1 MPPAAA
7 KQVDWQVC
15 PRCTKRCKGARRLG
29 AHKKWCD
36 RKEALRLQ
44 QLQRQGANGA
54 RHQHPPHAIPTAA
67 DWAWAAEVDLEEELL
82 PDFGARQVR
91 IPQAAHGDLARA
103 LLLPLKRIVADHT
116 DEGAWAILFLFPI
129 LVLGALVRGGSA
141 GLRNL
146 KDRCRR
152 FESGDW
158 EGLLDDHHEAD
169 ELLAAQFELRDL
181 QVALAL
187 LTRVFVQRPS
197 YLMRT
202 VAPSPEFQE
211 QLRGFDGLVFGCL
224 ESLLGPDAFAGN
236 WESWRAG
243 R

>member
-7 KQVDWQVC
+7 NQVDWQVC
-15 PRCTKRCKGARRLG
+15 PRCTKRCKGARGLG

-44 QLQRQGANGA
+44 QLQGQGANGA
-54 RHQHPPHAIPTAA
+54 RHQRPPHAIPTAA

-82 PDFGARQVR
+82 PCFGARQVR
-91 IPQAAHGDLARA
+91 IPQAARVDLAGV

-129 LVLGALVRGGSA
+129 PVLGALVRGGSA

-152 FESGDW
+152 FKSGDW
-158 EGLLDDHHEAD
+158 ESLLDDHHEAE
-169 ELLAAQFELRDL
+169 ELLAERFEEGEHGAAQLADGPTDEEVHARRIRRSLRLGRAGELSR
-181 QVALAL
+181 AAW
-187 LTRVFVQRPS
+187 
-197 YLMRT
+197 
-202 VAPSPEFQE
+202 A
-211 QLRGFDGLVFGCL
+211 L
-224 ESLLGPDAFAGN
+224 ESSRPAP
-236 WESWRAG
+236 
-243 R
+243 